1 MRGMEYYVVDGMAGA
16 ISKLNLGYDLFTLN
30 LKLPVKSSTYKK
42 IPIKFYPKIYTD
54 FGYCYSPYN
63 NSNLFN
69 NQLLHTYGIGVDIV
83 TIYDIV
89 FKIEYSINQLGD
101 KGIFVGN

>member
-1 MRGMEYYVVDGMAGA
+1 MVDGMAGA